1 MSNQLEKI
9 YINNDESFA
18 SYIYQDVH
26 NENRIFWRTMFTV
39 LGMFFLA
46 LGYIL
51 GKGENGN
58 PTSEFG
64 SIYFLVSQLI
74 WLIAMIEVLLFS
86 NFNWKRKFLIQV
98 ELFFKPS
105 LETEKLKE
113 PFWEHWAN
121 QNKYPVLSGYTI
133 AAGAIISWGFL
144 AFIWVALKASYKIL
158 PSGNEV
164 NWILAIILFV
174 EFVVGTIACVHTL
187 IEYKKTTDST
197 KEETGEQQ

>member
-1 MSNQLEKI
+1 MSNQQEKI

-46 LGYIL
+46 LGYVL
-51 GKGENGN
+51 GKGENGA
-58 PTSEFG
+58 TTTYFG

-74 WLIAMIEVLLFS
+74 WLFAMIEVLLFS
-86 NFNWKRKFLIQV
+86 NFIWKRKYLIRL
-98 ELFFKPS
+98 ESFFKPS
-105 LETEKLKE
+105 LRTEKIKV

-133 AAGAIISWGFL
+133 AVGAIISWGFL
-144 AFIWVALKASYKIL
+144 AFIWVAFKASYKIL
-158 PSGNEV
+158 PSGKEV
-164 NWILAIILFV
+164 NWRLAIILFV
-174 EFVVGTIACVHTL
+174 ELVIGTIACWYTL
-187 IEYKKTTDST
+187 REYKKATDSA